1 MKKEDLARKVGRRIV
16 QLRERKGWSQ
26 SEFARACM
34 KDRQTIERIESGR
47 TNPTIYTLYEI
58 ATVLEEPVS
67 ELLKVK

>member
-1 MKKEDLARKVGRRIV
+1 VKKEDLARKVGRRIV

-26 SEFARACM
+26 SDFARACM

-67 ELLKVK
+67 ELLKV

>member
-1 MKKEDLARKVGRRIV
+1 VKKEDLAKKVGKRIV

-26 SEFARACM
+26 SEFARACL

-47 TNPTIYTLYEI
+47 TNPTIYTLYEM

-67 ELLKVK
+67 ELLRV

>member
-1 MKKEDLARKVGRRIV
+1 MKKEDLARKVGKRIV

-34 KDRQTIERIESGR
+34 KDRQTIERIESGK

-67 ELLKVK
+67 ELLKV